1 MSGKGKHAQAS
12 AEAASSTLDPVV
24 GLGKFAILLSVL
36 WTAYTI
42 RLHAVNVYGRV
53 IHKKDPWFNFR
64 ATQYLVDNGAH
75 AFWNWYDVES
85 WYPLGR
91 PVGTTI
97 YAGLQFTSAYI
108 YYALQALGMPMS
120 LNDVCVFVP
129 AWFGPITTLFVAGMT
144 YEASF
149 STTSALAAAFFMSI
163 SPAHLMRSVAGGY
176 DNEGIAVAAICGTF
190 YFWMRA
196 VRTPSSWP
204 FAFLAAIMYVYMVS
218 AWGGYVFVL
227 NMVGFSCGVML
238 VSSLMGLCPQVHAKL
253 SREPYVYGKR
263 ALSTWQKSPMYM
275 AKEPYV
281 YGKRALCIWQKRL
294 MYMAKEP
301 YVYGKRGKRA
311 LCIWQKRPIS
321 VP

>member
-53 IHKKDPWFNFR
+53 IHEFDPWFNFR

-75 AFWNWYDVES
+75 AFWNWYDLES

-108 YYALQALGMPMS
+108 YYALQALGTPMS

-129 AWFGPITTLFVAGMT
+129 AWFGPVSTLFVAGMA

-163 SPAHLMRSVAGGY
+163 SPAPPPML
-176 DNEGIAVAAICGTF
+176 IAVRLSLVLSAPASSTASHCCVEVHSRAAVSG
-190 YFWMRA
+190 
-196 VRTPSSWP
+196 SS
-204 FAFLAAIMYVYMVS
+204 
-218 AWGGYVFVL
+218 
-227 NMVGFSCGVML
+227 
-238 VSSLMGLCPQVHAKL
+238 AKA
-253 SREPYVYGKR
+253 SHWR
-263 ALSTWQKSPMYM
+263 
-275 AKEPYV
+275 
-281 YGKRALCIWQKRL
+281 
-294 MYMAKEP
+294 
-301 YVYGKRGKRA
+301 
-311 LCIWQKRPIS
+311 
-321 VP
+321 

>member
-129 AWFGPITTLFVAGMT
+129 AWFGPISTLFVAGMT

-163 SPAHLMRSVAGGY
+163 SPSHLMRSVAGGY

-190 YFWMRA
+190 YFWMRS

-204 FAFLAAIMYVYMVS
+204 FAFLAALMYVYMVS

-253 SREPYVYGKR
+253 YYYLLL
-263 ALSTWQKSPMYM
+263 LSYTHTYTHTHTQGCSSGLCVCFW
-275 AKEPYV
+275 KE
-281 YGKRALCIWQKRL
+281 Q
-294 MYMAKEP
+294 
-301 YVYGKRGKRA
+301 
-311 LCIWQKRPIS
+311 
-321 VP
+321 